1 MMFHISWLC
10 EASTTAAIFTP
21 HMVSSKRVLPPQ
33 LSNNGEKRVHVV
45 LPDDVEY
52 NRAAKM

>member
-21 HMVSSKRVLPPQ
+21 HMVSSERVLPPQ